1 MSSILKGDI
10 INLAYSKGRISGLTA
25 QPTPEDIEIGLVELE
40 GMLAQYHR
48 KTICLGYKFE
58 DNPDINSPSGLT
70 VDVRTPV
77 AANLAVVLLNH
88 FGKEPSIT
96 LSREQMGGFS
106 YLSSVTAQVNPIRPP
121 SRQPIGS
128 GNSRFF
134 QEWNRFYPEQ
144 ADAPISCDTNKMA
157 IGDIQDF
164 VEHFDAYLTAGEDIA
179 SHTLEAE
186 TGLTVLSDSLSTPD
200 VNYRIRA
207 DGANNE
213 TESNVLQVVIVATTT
228 TGRVTTRRIIF
239 ELTRVEIQ

>member
-25 QPTPEDIEIGLVELE
+25 QPTPEDINLALVELE

-58 DNPDINSPSGLT
+58 DDPDVNAPSGLT
-70 VDVRTPV
+70 VDVRSPV
-77 AANLAVVLLNH
+77 AASLAVVLLNH
-88 FGKEPSIT
+88 FGKVPSPE
-96 LSREQMGGFS
+96 LKAEQMGGFS
-106 YLSSVTAQVNPIRPP
+106 YLSSVTSQVKPIRPP

-134 QEWNRFYPEQ
+134 EQWNRYYQTQ
-144 ADAPISCDTNKMA
+144 AEAPISCDVNKMA

-164 VEHFDAYLTAGEDIA
+164 VEHFDAYLTTGEDIT

-186 TGLTVLSDSLSTPD
+186 TGLAITTQSLESPD
-200 VNYRIRA
+200 INYRVRA
-207 DGANNE
+207 DGTNNE
-213 TESNVLQVVIVATTT
+213 TDTNVLQVKIVATTT
-228 TGRVTTRRIIF
+228 TGRITTRRIIF
-239 ELTRVEIQ
+239 ELTKVEIQ

>member
-1 MSSILKGDI
+1 MSSILKGDV

-25 QPTPEDIEIGLVELE
+25 QPVAEEIELALIELE
-40 GMLAQYHR
+40 GMMAQYHK

-58 DNPDINSPSGLT
+58 DNPDVNSPSGLD
-70 VDVRTPV
+70 VDMRSPV
-77 AANLAVVLLNH
+77 AANLAVVILNH

-96 LSREQMGGFS
+96 LSKEQTGGFS
-106 YLSSVTAQVNPIRPP
+106 YLSSITAQVKPIRPP

-164 VEHFDAYLTAGEDIA
+164 TEHFDAYLTTGEDIT
-179 SHTLEAE
+179 SYTLEAE

-207 DGANNE
+207 DGTNNE
-213 TESNVLQVVIVATTT
+213 TDSNVLKVKIVATTT
-228 TGRVTTRRIIF
+228 TGRITTRLIIF
-239 ELTRVEIQ
+239 ELTKVEV